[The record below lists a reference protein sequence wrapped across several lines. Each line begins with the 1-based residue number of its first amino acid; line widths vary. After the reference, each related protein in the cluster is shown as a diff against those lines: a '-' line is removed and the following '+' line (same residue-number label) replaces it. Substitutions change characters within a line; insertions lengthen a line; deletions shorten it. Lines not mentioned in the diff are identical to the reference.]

1 MTTDTSEV
9 KVIETW
15 PLSASF
21 IDRLLARS
29 EQRGKFNLL
38 GDSAGFT
45 AEDIEEKVRKVKEI
59 VQVGQAVMN
68 ITFSP
73 LGTADLLYLVRE
85 NALLRQE
92 IERIKQKLSDL
103 EGRIPEQKVIVLR
116 EVSREEAKQEI
127 RQLFSSGQTL
137 YYSDI
142 AEELRLDLKLVV
154 DICEELQ
161 KDEEIKIDESAL

>member
-29 EQRGKFNLL
+29 EQREKFNLL